1 MFIEKRQV
9 LVEQALISAFI
20 DADKHYIT
28 ESILSH
34 LLNGDGAERCI
45 SGSCVVVSFI
55 ENGYLYVANT
65 GDCRAILGTLVSEDS
80 TLSPG
85 HEPSF

>member
-1 MFIEKRQV
+1 MFNEKRQE
-9 LVEQALISAFI
+9 LVEQALISAFQ

-34 LLNGDGAERCI
+34 LLGGDGVERCI

-55 ENGYLYVANT
+55 ENGYLYIANT
-65 GDCRAILGTLVSEDS
+65 GDCRAVLGVHTTEDS
-80 TLSPG
+80 S
-85 HEPSF
+85 